1 MMNFFSDIIFSL
13 TKSIKEYEINL
24 AKSYNDYSE
33 QLKSIIKDDLLA
45 QERDD
50 ILHCLIVS
58 LRNEIENLG
67 DEFQR
72 QYSNEISEMH
82 YFTLYYSH
90 HK

>member
-58 LRNEIENLG
+58 FRNEIEN
-67 DEFQR
+67 
-72 QYSNEISEMH
+72 
-82 YFTLYYSH
+82 
-90 HK
+90 